1 MSAMEGLKSR
11 LILLKEVQV
20 KEILEEA
27 KDQAAKL
34 VKEAR
39 TKAEQVKSREGEE
52 AIQKSREI
60 EEQELESARA
70 QGKRKETD
78 TRFQLVDAALLK
90 SLDKLREL
98 TDRQDPAYVNA
109 IEGLVVEAAVKIT
122 GAEFEVMLNPRDV
135 TLVKRKL
142 ERIEKR
148 VSTIKGAS
156 AKLKITNT
164 PLRSIGGTMV
174 RSKDGKQIFNNT
186 LEARLAKVRQEM
198 LPRVCDALL
207 GGASD

>member
-1 MSAMEGLKSR
+1 VSAMEGLKSR

-198 LPRVCDALL
+198 LPPVCDALL

>member
-1 MSAMEGLKSR
+1 MESLKSQ
-11 LILLKEVQV
+11 LNLLKEVQV

-39 TKAEQVKSREGEE
+39 TKAEQIKSREGEE

-60 EEQELESARA
+60 EEKELESAIA
-70 QGKRKETD
+70 QGRRKETD
-78 TRFQLVDAALLK
+78 IRFQLVDVALGK

-98 TDRQDPAYVNA
+98 ADRQDPVYVNA
-109 IEGLVVEAAVKIT
+109 IEGLVVEAVVEIAGT
-122 GAEFEVMLNPRDV
+122 EFEIMLNPRDV
-135 TLVKRKL
+135 ALVKRKL

-156 AKLKITNT
+156 AKLKISNA

-207 GGASD
+207 SGASD